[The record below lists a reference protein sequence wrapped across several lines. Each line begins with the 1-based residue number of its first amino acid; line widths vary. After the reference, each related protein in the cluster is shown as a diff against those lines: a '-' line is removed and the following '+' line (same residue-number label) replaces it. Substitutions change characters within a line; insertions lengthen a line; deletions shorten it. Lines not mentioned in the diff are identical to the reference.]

1 MYGPILEGKL
11 VRLRPP
17 QPADAAVMIT
27 WFDDL
32 EVTRFL
38 KLQNPPSL
46 DAEKEWLDRMAR
58 DPDSVFWV
66 VEHVG
71 RVVGGTSIVRIDWKH
86 GFGTTGTVLGDKSV
100 WGKGLGRELMQLR
113 ADYAFT
119 QTPLRKRKSKVAL
132 LTDYRGL
139 TVTQLQELR
148 GKLRTGDVEYRVVKN
163 TLARRAADAAGV
175 ADLKAE
181 LEGPVAIAFGYDD
194 LSLPSKLINEF
205 VRTTRLKLDVKGG
218 LVEGRVFSPDQVKQL
233 ADLPSRD
240 SLLAQLLGTLQ
251 SPVAQLVGIMQT
263 PVQQLLGVLDAYKSK
278 LEAA

>member
-1 MYGPILEGKL
+1 MPKARKEQK
-11 VRLRPP
+11 
-17 QPADAAVMIT
+17 
-27 WFDDL
+27 
-32 EVTRFL
+32 
-38 KLQNPPSL
+38 
-46 DAEKEWLDRMAR
+46 AEQ
-58 DPDSVFWV
+58 
-66 VEHVG
+66 VELL
-71 RVVGGTSIVRIDWKH
+71 TEK
-86 GFGTTGTVLGDKSV
+86 
-100 WGKGLGRELMQLR
+100 
-113 ADYAFT
+113 
-119 QTPLRKRKSKVAL
+119 LRKAKVAV

-148 GKLRTGDVEYRVVKN
+148 RKLRTGDVEYRVVKN

-240 SLLAQLLGTLQ
+240 TLLAQLLGTLQ